1 MTNIKQAPANFWK
14 KKSKLRKGYKQFMEE
29 QILIF
34 NRKHKHELCTSVRV
48 CACMCVCVCVE
59 GHELKSQQDLASPP
73 SDWHKFKIL
82 PQVSEAM
89 RKYRK
94 EEASCQGD
102 CTWGQPWK
110 RAIWNYLAK
119 LHTHVLST
127 PSSLE

>member
-1 MTNIKQAPANFWK
+1 MKRNAKGQHTVDTQTYLQSDKNKESFFFFF
-14 KKSKLRKGYKQFMEE
+14 KLR
-29 QILIF
+29 L
-34 NRKHKHELCTSVRV
+34 H
-48 CACMCVCVCVE
+48 
-59 GHELKSQQDLASPP
+59 P

-119 LHTHVLST
+119 LHTHALST

>member
-73 SDWHKFKIL
+73 SDWHKLKKPATPCLWLGTLGGLSDHRQRHSIFVGNTS
-82 PQVSEAM
+82 VSG
-89 RKYRK
+89 KGN
-94 EEASCQGD
+94 AS
-102 CTWGQPWK
+102 
-110 RAIWNYLAK
+110 
-119 LHTHVLST
+119 VL
-127 PSSLE
+127 